1 VSEGAPTG
9 WLLRVRK
16 RAAAH
21 EEKLRFLVVGGW
33 NTVFSMAALW
43 VLERLVPYGKGSVLG
58 AAVGVVAAKQIVLT
72 IAWVVGVTHNL
83 FTFKLLVF
91 RTTGRWLAEYLRM
104 YGVYAAT
111 FVVQSLMVQAISAWL
126 GWSLFAS
133 NVPTILVVMVLSYI
147 GHKYFTFRRPEDV
160 LSDEPPA

>member
-9 WLLRVRK
+9 WLARVR
-16 RAAAH
+16 RHAAAH

-33 NTVFSMAALW
+33 NTVFSMAVLW
-43 VLERLVPYGKGSVLG
+43 VFERLVPYDAGSALG

-72 IAWVVGVTHNL
+72 ASWIVGVTHNL

-91 RTTGRWLAEYLRM
+91 RTRGDWLKEYVRM
-104 YGVYAAT
+104 YGVYAVT
-111 FVVQSLMVQAISAWL
+111 FVVQSV
-126 GWSLFAS
+126 
-133 NVPTILVVMVLSYI
+133 LVVMVLSYL

-160 LSDEPPA
+160 LGA

>member
-1 VSEGAPTG
+1 MG
-9 WLLRVRK
+9 WLARVRM

-43 VLERLVPYGKGSVLG
+43 AFESLIPYGKGSALG
-58 AAVGVVAAKQIVLT
+58 AAVGVVAAKQVVLT
-72 IAWVVGVTHNL
+72 VAWVVAVTHNF

-91 RTTGRWLAEYLRM
+91 RTRGKWLGEYVRM
-104 YGVYAAT
+104 YGVYAVT
-111 FVVQSLMVQAISAWL
+111 FVVQSVMVQAISAWM
-126 GWSLFAS
+126 GWSLFWA
-133 NVPTILVVMVLSYI
+133 NLPTILVVTVLSYL

-160 LSDEPPA
+160 LER